1 MSFDDWLPGNAFRQG
16 AAFWRSVLPQLA
28 EPAAAGMAQIADLYG
43 FSPASTVR
51 ELLGLVESQL
61 RGRRLELAVGDSE
74 VELTIEELASD
85 TPPLGPPI
93 GQFGHLQIRMT
104 DIGWDGGHLS
114 ALTVRLRNLH
124 VQPGDPPLLVAA
136 PIEVEA
142 VINQDDLDG
151 LLGEHAS
158 RVRVELIDGEVLARV
173 VGREGLG
180 HLAIDIAAEGSQLAL
195 RPRSATFGKVTHLRL
210 PGRYL
215 PSLKVDVGAVV
226 PDLLVVGVE
235 VHDATLIVRGVIPER
250 SVAAGATRL
259 DGIIKR
265 LRSFTGTR
273 LVLPN
278 ADS

>member
-61 RGRRLELAVGDSE
+61 RGRRLQLAVGEAE

-85 TPPLGPPI
+85 TPPLGPPL
-93 GQFGHLQIRMT
+93 GQFGHLQIRAA
-104 DIGWDGGHLS
+104 DVSWDGGHLS

-151 LLGEHAS
+151 LLGEHAPG
-158 RVRVELIDGEVLARV
+158 VRVELVDGEVRARV
-173 VGREGLG
+173 AGREGLG
-180 HLAIDIAAEGSQLAL
+180 HLAIDIAAEGSQLVL
-195 RPRSATFGKVTHLRL
+195 RPRSAAFGKAPPLRL
-210 PGRYL
+210 PGRFL
-215 PSLKVDVGAVV
+215 PSLKVDAAAVV

-235 VHDATLIVRGVIPER
+235 VEESTVIVRGVIPER
-250 SVAAGATRL
+250 RVPAGATRL

-273 LVLPN
+273 FELP
-278 ADS
+278 DDG